1 MYKSIELAMAMAIV
15 LAVSGCI
22 VAVSDEND
30 AATEVTADT
39 LADYLNTEQTA
50 YVMSGDLTFIDNL
63 SVDKPIDVDGTLN
76 LNLKNITYTG
86 TGSMFNIGERD
97 VLKISG
103 STDTLSMN
111 IQGGELQINSA
122 ISLQGS
128 ANGGKISLQSS
139 GVTLT
144 LKDGFAMSSTTAIE
158 CEGTMNLLNKEH
170 GDIECVGNGM
180 VFSYKSNDVGYTLEK
195 LYVSSSSTTHFIT
208 LSNKINSTPITTIGS
223 NAFDGCTALETVN
236 FRNSNNTNLESGALS
251 GNHGIKTVNA
261 TNVTTIGNDVFSG
274 CTTLT
279 TINVSA
285 LTHVTEG
292 MFAGCTA
299 LTKLTVG
306 DNCTIDEGAL
316 KGFSNLTVERD
327 GISYSVDPSGNLTQA
342 NASNSDFVKETS
354 AGSYYYLDIVSAIN
368 AADVSSNYTIKMLRD
383 ITIDPIEINKS
394 PLTIDL
400 GGFTLTIDDS
410 ASQDSSIYG
419 ISFVGGTLTIK
430 NGDIVDARDS
440 TARTGNYIAVNSI
453 GNLNIENVDLVIY
466 DAANSSN
473 SNNIGYRISNGQ
485 TLTMS
490 GNSTITTNSTA
501 EADRGSV
508 GVVVLGIGNSVN
520 TTDLILKDDA
530 SIEVGQ
536 YGISGNARNT
546 GDGIG
551 DYGGT
556 SITIMDDAKV
566 SASNGW
572 GIYHPQ
578 SGSLNIQDNAEIT
591 GLTGIEIRSGTL
603 NMTGGEVRST
613 ATANTMV
620 VDPNSGGATTTGVGI
635 SVVQHTTK
643 QDIDVDIDAGN
654 VSGFFAVFQADV
666 PGNGSESME
675 KVDIKLN
682 GGSYESTGTEEI
694 TTNGTTYSPSSVYG
708 EEKKDMVVGGSYDS
722 DVSDYAAPGFAVI
735 PNADGTYGPVESESS
750 EDTISEDGQTV
761 QASVSGDT
769 VTIPV
774 TGGFTDIT
782 LDISFGSTEITIVG
796 DVDSDVT
803 VRYYTFGS
811 TEAELAFELYI
822 DGVVKEGMGVVVAVP
837 VILGENESIDTDT
850 LYAYSVTD
858 NVQTPETVY
867 ASGDYIVVVTDH
879 NTPFYVNYDVVTTV
893 PYPPVWDD
901 DDDYVPPIVPVQ
913 PEGSGDDDTT
923 EIVACAAAAVVAAL
937 MAAFLIIERRRN

>member
-1 MYKSIELAMAMAIV
+1 MYKSIKLAMVMAIV
-15 LAVSGCI
+15 VATAGCI
-22 VAVSDEND
+22 VTISDEND
-30 AATEVTADT
+30 AITASD
-39 LADYLNTEQTA
+39 LLQYLNADQTA
-50 YVMSGDLTFIDNL
+50 YVMSGDFSFDDGIII
-63 SVDKPIDVDGTLN
+63 DKPIEVDGTLD
-76 LNLKNITYTG
+76 LTIGTYTYSG
-86 TGSMFNIGERD
+86 TEPMFIVEDGD

-103 STDTLSMN
+103 TVKTLSMD
-111 IQGGELQINSA
+111 IDSGELQLNA
-122 ISLQGS
+122 AVTLQGS
-128 ANGGKISLQSS
+128 ATGGKISLISPTAT
-139 GVTLT
+139 VTLG
-144 LKDGFAMSSTTAIE
+144 DSFEVSSTTAIE
-158 CEGTMNLLNKEH
+158 SYGIILLLDNEH
-170 GDIECVGNGM
+170 GDIACFDKGEVH
-180 VFSYKSNDVGYTLEK
+180 SYKSNDEGCTLEK
-195 LYVSSSSTTHFIT
+195 VYVSPDSNSKSIIT
-208 LSNKINSTPITTIGS
+208 LNKIDGKPLTTIGS
-223 NAFDGCTALETVN
+223 NAFDGCTSLETVA
-236 FRNSNNTNLESGALS
+236 FTKANNKYLESGAFS

-261 TNVTTIGNDVFSG
+261 TRVTEIENDVFSG

-279 TINVSA
+279 TINLTS

-292 MFAGCTA
+292 MFSGCTA

-306 DNCTIDEGAL
+306 SSCTIDEGAFQ
-316 KGFSNLTVERD
+316 GFDDLTVTKGKTD
-327 GISYSVDPSGNLTQA
+327 YYVDADGNLTQA
-342 NASNSDFVKETS
+342 NAENADFAIHQNNKIYYNFDFDNAVAS
-354 AGSYYYLDIVSAIN
+354 ASSGSIISLLK
-368 AADVSSNYTIKMLRD
+368 DVTIEPIQIEK
-383 ITIDPIEINKS
+383 TI
-394 PLTIDL
+394 LTIDL
-400 GGFTLTIDDS
+400 NGKKLTIGNSVSPDNTS
-410 ASQDSSIYG
+410 TYG
-419 ISFVGGTLTIK
+419 IDFVGGTLTIK
-430 NGDIVDARDS
+430 NGTIEDARDTS
-440 TARTGNYIAVNSI
+440 RTGGYTTINSV
-453 GNLNIENVDLVIY
+453 GDLNIENVDLVIY

-520 TTDLILKDDA
+520 TTDLILKDNA

-546 GDGIG
+546 GGGIG

-556 SITIMDDAKV
+556 TITIMDEAKV

-578 SGSLNIQDNAEIT
+578 SGSLNIQDKAEIT

-613 ATANTMV
+613 ATANTMI
-620 VDPNSGGATTTGVGI
+620 VDPDSGGATTTGVGI

-643 QDIDVDIDAGN
+643 QNIDVDINAGN
-654 VSGFFAVFQADV
+654 VSGFYAVFQADI

-682 GGSYESTGTEEI
+682 GGSYESTGTEDVA
-694 TTNGTTYSPSSVYG
+694 TNGTTYSPSSVYG

-722 DVSDYAAPGFAVI
+722 NVSDYAAPGYAVV
-735 PNADGTYGPVESESS
+735 PNPDGTYGPVESESS
-750 EDTISEDGQTV
+750 DDTVNKDGQTV

-774 TGGFTDIT
+774 ADGGFSDIT
-782 LDISFGSTEITIVG
+782 FDLSFGSTEITIVG
-796 DVDSDVT
+796 DVEKDVT
-803 VRYYTFGS
+803 IRYYTFGS

-822 DGVVKEGMGVVVAVP
+822 DGVVKKGMGVVVAVP

-858 NVQTPETVY
+858 QGQTPETVY
-867 ASGDYIVVVTDH
+867 VSGDYIVVVTDH
-879 NTPFYVNYDVVTTV
+879 NTPFYVNYDVVSTV
-893 PYPPVWDD
+893 PYPPIWDD
-901 DDDYVPPIVPVQ
+901 DDEYVPPVVPSQ
-913 PEGSGDDDTT
+913 TDGSNDDNTT

>member
-1 MYKSIELAMAMAIV
+1 MHNGQNAKTGEGKCHR
-15 LAVSGCI
+15 GCG
-22 VAVSDEND
+22 SDK
-30 AATEVTADT
+30 
-39 LADYLNTEQTA
+39 TA
-50 YVMSGDLTFIDNL
+50 YVMSGDFSFDDGIAI
-63 SVDKPIDVDGTLN
+63 DKPIEVDGILSLT
-76 LNLKNITYTG
+76 IGTYTYSG
-86 TGSMFNIGERD
+86 TEPMFIVEDGD

-103 STDTLSMN
+103 TVKTLSMD
-111 IQGGELQINSA
+111 IDGGELQLNA
-122 ISLQGS
+122 AVTLQGS
-128 ANGGKISLQSS
+128 ATGGKISLISPTAT
-139 GVTLT
+139 VTLG
-144 LKDGFAMSSTTAIE
+144 DSFDVSSTTAIE
-158 CEGTMNLLNKEH
+158 SYGTILLLDNEY
-170 GDIECVGNGM
+170 GDITCFDNGK
-180 VFSYKSNDVGYTLEK
+180 VHSYKSNDEGCTLEK
-195 LYVSSSSTTHFIT
+195 LYMSPDSNSKSIIT
-208 LSNKINSTPITTIGS
+208 LNEIDGKPLTTIGS
-223 NAFDGCTALETVN
+223 NAFDGCTSLETVA
-236 FRNSNNTNLESGALS
+236 FTKANNKYLESGAFS
-251 GNHGIKTVNA
+251 GNHNINTVNA
-261 TNVTTIGNDVFSG
+261 TKVTTIGNDVFSG

-279 TINVSA
+279 TINLTS
-285 LTHVTEG
+285 LTHVTGE
-292 MFAGCTA
+292 MFSGCTA

-306 DNCTIDEGAL
+306 SSCTIDEGAFR
-316 KGFSNLTVERD
+316 GFDKLTVIKG
-327 GISYSVDPSGNLTQA
+327 GISYSIDPSGNLTQA
-342 NASNSDFVKETS
+342 NATNSYFVKETDD
-354 AGSYYYLDIVSAIN
+354 GSYYYLDMISAIN
-368 AADVSSNYTIKMLRD
+368 AADASSDFTIKMLKD
-383 ITIDPIEINKS
+383 LTISPVEINKS

-400 GGFTLTIDDS
+400 GGYTLTIDDS
-410 ASQDSSIYG
+410 ESRASSIYG
-419 ISFVGGTLTIK
+419 IDFVGGTLTIR
-430 NGDIVDARDS
+430 NGTIEDARDTS
-440 TARTGNYIAVNSI
+440 RTGGYTAINSV

-490 GNSTITTNSTA
+490 GNSTVKTDSTT

-508 GVVVLGIGNSVN
+508 GMVVLGIGNSVN
-520 TTDLILKDDA
+520 TTDLILKDNT

-603 NMTGGEVRST
+603 NMTGGEVRSI
-613 ATANTMV
+613 AAANIMV

-643 QDIDVDIDAGN
+643 QNIDVDVDAGK
-654 VSGFFAVFQADV
+654 VSGFFAVFQADI

-722 DVSDYAAPGFAVI
+722 DVSEYAAPGFAVV
-735 PNADGTYGPVESESS
+735 PNPDGTYGPVESESS
-750 EDTISEDGQTV
+750 EDTVNENGQTV
-761 QASVSGDT
+761 QASVSGKT

-774 TGGFTDIT
+774 ADGVFTDIT
-782 LDISFGSTEITIVG
+782 LDLSFGSTEITIVG
-796 DVDSDVT
+796 DVESDVT
-803 VRYYTFGS
+803 VRYYTLGS
-811 TEAELAFELYI
+811 ADAELAFELYI
-822 DGVVKEGMGVVVAVP
+822 DGVVKEDMGVVVAVP

-858 NVQTPETVY
+858 QVQNPETVY
-867 ASGDYIVVVTDH
+867 VSEDYIVVVTDH

-893 PYPPVWDD
+893 PYPPIWDD

-913 PEGSGDDDTT
+913 PEDSGDDDTT